1 MDGALVFSEIAV
13 WLLLS
18 LEAPLFLVNTRN
30 CDLSAGP
37 IFVVVV
43 VVVLS
48 DGVNGRDLIVEA
60 DLRLKYFITEFG
72 LQIICKLIHL
82 SLCIMFLL

>member
-13 WLLLS
+13 WPLLS

-43 VVVLS
+43 VLS

-60 DLRLKYFITEFG
+60 RLRLKYLITDFG

>member
-13 WLLLS
+13 WPLLS

-43 VVVLS
+43 VVLS

-60 DLRLKYFITEFG
+60 DLQLKYFITEFG

>member
-13 WLLLS
+13 WPLLS

-37 IFVVVV
+37 IFVVV

>member
-43 VVVLS
+43 VVLS

-60 DLRLKYFITEFG
+60 DLQLKYFITEFG

>member
-13 WLLLS
+13 WPLLS

-43 VVVLS
+43 VVLS

-60 DLRLKYFITEFG
+60 RLRRKYFITEFG

>member
-30 CDLSAGP
+30 CDLSAGL
-37 IFVVVV
+37 IFVVV